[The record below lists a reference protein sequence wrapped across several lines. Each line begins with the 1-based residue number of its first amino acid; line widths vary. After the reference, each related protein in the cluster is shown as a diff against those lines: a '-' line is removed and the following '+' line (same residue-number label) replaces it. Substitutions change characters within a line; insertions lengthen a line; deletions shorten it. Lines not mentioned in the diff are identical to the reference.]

1 MAIAE
6 RCNLWS
12 VGTPFL
18 IGTMRIAFA
27 RFGRTNDHAGIL
39 AVDYFLW
46 GGCIVKHSIN
56 VGIYKSLL
64 LAGCAGTFAVAAPAA
79 AQASNQT
86 EQGADCQANPSD
98 PRCGG
103 INEPAASAVQSG
115 TIVVTGS
122 RIARQD
128 YSANSPIVTIDEEFL
143 QQSSTAAVEEQLNR
157 LPQFVVANSS
167 TVTNTSLG
175 PVAAGTAWQPSA
187 VNTPGASTVALRGV
201 GANRTLVLIDGR
213 RGVPGNANGT
223 VDVSTIPN
231 AALERVE
238 IISGGASATYGA
250 DAIAGVTN
258 FILKR
263 NFQGVQVDAQAG
275 ISDDGNGF
283 EYQISGIVG
292 ADVGG
297 GRGNVSLAMS
307 VNTREMMYQK
317 DNPNY
322 IRIWEDPSNSGM
334 GGQPL
339 SVARPGVTGLGLPA
353 NLVNPATGA
362 GIANP
367 ALACENTANGCV
379 LTNYFGGATPGVPNN
394 TTAVYLN
401 RDGSLFS
408 PSTVFSANYDARGA
422 GAAFYKPWAELDEP
436 NGIFWKTTDVGTL
449 YGLSS
454 GNTLQ
459 TVPADR
465 YNFLARGNYEI
476 NDWIGVFGQGMFNH
490 STTYTQVEGGAASE
504 MFIPW
509 GNGKYT
515 GAIPGATAASAVYQN
530 PYVPSAVIATQSVA
544 GDTITTSYAPNPAF
558 INRYRDILPCATPGS
573 PGYNPTGCT
582 NTEVFQTVVPQ
593 SIQNLLNARPNPN
606 ARVQL
611 AGLLPN
617 PRQTYQTV
625 ATYNLVAGLQGSV
638 PDTDWTWEAFVN
650 HGIST
655 TLTRQTGFYSLNRLR
670 GVISAPNFGQNF
682 QFTGNPYGNGSSATT
697 GTCTTGL
704 NFFGGYQDISQN
716 CREAIAADNTSQSSS
731 RQTIAEV
738 NVQGG
743 LFDIPWADD
752 KLRFAAGASYREL
765 TYEFIPAAD
774 ASAGR
779 EFGDQLVGGTFNTIM
794 ENTGINAREVYG
806 ELLIPVLADL
816 PFVER
821 FNLEVGGRISS
832 YSPGGTS
839 YTYKILADWEITPWL
854 RLRGGYNRAERT
866 PNIAEQML
874 ERQAGLYSDPI
885 GDVCSTR
892 SNNIFSA
899 NSGAN
904 TVNALDVQAVC
915 LELMARDN
923 GGIYA
928 PITNADGTPNTNS
941 YYSVTNAQQRQPTAG
956 GIFNA
961 PRVGRTVYQRD
972 YNPNAP
978 SLESEKADTW
988 TAGVVIR
995 SPFATPLLSRLN
1007 LTVDY
1012 FNIAINN
1019 PIAVVGAGAQLLRCV
1034 SPNYNPEAAGVA
1046 GGATSAADLNDPA
1059 VRARA
1064 QAAINNASS
1073 TCADVF
1079 RDPSDGVSNQFGGY
1093 RTTDVVG
1100 SYDNEGLIKISGIDA
1115 NLNWRVPAGPG
1126 TVSLNLNTTYTLNSS
1141 VRAFDGQPLI
1151 DYKGTTGTGALGMQT
1166 GSSFAYRIFGNL
1178 GYHVGPA
1185 SVSLQWQH
1193 IPKTEDGAEAPFLNG
1208 LAPVGTDNSG
1218 LPAYNLFH
1226 LNASYQVNDTV
1237 RLRFGAD
1244 NVFDIKPPVSG
1255 IDVNVNPNLGELPNG
1270 SYSLFHDVQ
1279 GRRFSFG
1286 ATISF

>member
-1 MAIAE
+1 VTIQHTANRVKWLRAG
-6 RCNLWS
+6 LAGS
-12 VGTPFL
+12 VGL
-18 IGTMRIAFA
+18 AA
-27 RFGRTNDHAGIL
+27 L
-39 AVDYFLW
+39 AVA
-46 GGCIVKHSIN
+46 SP
-56 VGIYKSLL
+56 
-64 LAGCAGTFAVAAPAA
+64 AVA
-79 AQASNQT
+79 QVSNQT
-86 EQGADCQANPSD
+86 GQGADCQASPSD

-103 INEPAASAVQSG
+103 IIETPAPDPSTGA
-115 TIVVTGS
+115 IVVTGS

-128 YSANSPIVTIDEEFL
+128 YEANSPIVTVDETFL
-143 QQSSTAAVEEQLNR
+143 EQSSTAAVEEQLNR
-157 LPQFVVANSS
+157 LPQFVVSNSS
-167 TVTNTSLG
+167 TVTNTALG
-175 PVAAGTAWQPSA
+175 PVGAGTSWQPSA
-187 VNTPGASTVALRGV
+187 VSTPGASTVALRGV

-223 VDVSTIPN
+223 VDVSTIPS

-263 NFQGVQVDAQAG
+263 NFQGVELDAQAG
-275 ISDDGNGF
+275 ISQNGNGF
-283 EYQISGIVG
+283 EYQLSGIMG
-292 ADVGG
+292 SDFDG

-307 VNTREMMYQK
+307 LNTRELMYQK

-322 IRIWEDPSNSGM
+322 IRIWQDPNNSGM

-353 NLVNPATGA
+353 NRINPATGA
-362 GIANP
+362 VIANP
-367 ALACENTANGCV
+367 ALACENAASGCV
-379 LTNYFGGATPGVPNN
+379 LTNYFAGATPGVPNN
-394 TTAVYLN
+394 TTAVYVN
-401 RDGSLFS
+401 QDGSLFS
-408 PSTVFSANYDARGA
+408 PSTVFSSNFDARGA
-422 GAAFYKPWAELDEP
+422 SVAYFKPWPELDEA
-436 NGIFWKTTDVGTL
+436 NGVFWKTTNVGTL
-449 YGLSS
+449 YGLTS

-476 NDWIGVFGQGMFNH
+476 NDWIGVFGQGMYNH

-504 MFIPW
+504 LFIPW
-509 GNGKYT
+509 GTGKYT
-515 GAIPGATAASAVYQN
+515 GAIPGGTPTANVYQN
-530 PYVPSAVIATQSVA
+530 PYVPSAVISTQSVVN
-544 GDTITTSYAPNPAF
+544 GQIVTTTAPNPAF
-558 INRYRDILPCATPGS
+558 IERYRNILPCATPGN

-582 NTEVFQTVVPQ
+582 NTEVFQDAVPDT
-593 SIQNLLNARPNPN
+593 IEALLNARPNPN

-617 PRQTYQTV
+617 PRRTYQTV
-625 ATYNLVAGLQGSV
+625 TTYSLIAGLEGSV
-638 PDTDWTWEAFVN
+638 PETDWTWEAFVS
-650 HGIST
+650 HGISRT
-655 TLTRQTGFYSLNRLR
+655 DTRQTGFYSQNRLR

-682 QFTGNPYGNGSSATT
+682 RATGNQYAGGSGATT

-704 NFFGGYQDISQN
+704 NFFGGYQNISQD
-716 CREAIAADNTSQSSS
+716 CREAISEDNTSSGTS
-731 RQTIAEV
+731 RQTIFEA
-738 NVQGG
+738 NMQGG
-743 LFDIPWADD
+743 LFEIPWVGDE
-752 KLRFAAGASYREL
+752 LRFAAGASYREL
-765 TYEFIPAAD
+765 RYAFLPAAD

-779 EFGDQLVGGTFNTIM
+779 EFGDQLVGGSFNSIM

-806 ELLIPVLADL
+806 ELLIPVVADL
-816 PFVER
+816 PFVES
-821 FNLEVGGRISS
+821 FNLEVGGRMST

-839 YTYKILADWEITPWL
+839 YTYKLLADWQVTPWL

-874 ERQAGLYSDPI
+874 ERQIGLYSDPI
-885 GDVCSTR
+885 GDACSTR
-892 SNNIFSA
+892 SNNTFSA
-899 NSGAN
+899 NPATN

-923 GGIYA
+923 GGVYA
-928 PITNADGTPNTNS
+928 PITNPDGTPNANS
-941 YYSVTNAQQRQPTAG
+941 YYSATNAQQRQPTAG

-978 SLESEKADTW
+978 SIESEKADTW

-995 SPFATPLLSRLN
+995 SPFDTALLSRLN

-1012 FNIAINN
+1012 FNITIND
-1019 PIAVVGAGAQLLRCV
+1019 PISVVGAGAQLLRCI
-1034 SPNYNPEAAGVA
+1034 SSNYNPAVAGVA
-1046 GGATSAADLNDPA
+1046 AGATSAAGLNTPA

-1064 QAAINNASS
+1064 QAAIANPQS

-1079 RDPSDGVSNQFGGY
+1079 RDPSDGVNNQFGGF

-1100 SYDNEGLIKISGIDA
+1100 SYANEGLIKLSGIDA
-1115 NLNWRVPAGPG
+1115 NVNWSIPAGPG
-1126 TVSLNLNTTYTLNSS
+1126 MMSVNLNTTYTLNSS
-1141 VRAFDGQPLI
+1141 LQAFDGQPLI

-1166 GSSFAYRIFGNL
+1166 GSSFAYRIFGIL
-1178 GYHVGPA
+1178 GYRVGPA
-1185 SVSLQWQH
+1185 SISLQWQH

-1208 LAPVGTDNSG
+1208 LAPAGTDNSG

-1226 LNASYQVNDTV
+1226 LNGSFEVNDAV
-1237 RLRFGAD
+1237 RLRFGVD
-1244 NVFDIKPPVSG
+1244 NVFDIKPPLTG
-1255 IDVNVNPNLGELPNG
+1255 IDVNVNPALGELPNG
-1270 SYSLFHDVQ
+1270 SFSLFHDVQ

-1286 ATISF
+1286 ANVSF